1 MSASGVWQGA
11 LPAASFCFYNAN
23 LNLLVLFCK
32 RWVGLFARFSECRS
46 HIGLYAKVITV
57 IPAPPNC
64 GCSSRYDATPG
75 VVSRA

>member
-1 MSASGVWQGA
+1 MSASGVVQGA
-11 LPAASFCFYNAN
+11 LPAASVCFYNAN

-32 RWVGLFARFSECRS
+32 RWVSLFVRFSEYRR
-46 HIGLYAKVITV
+46 HIGLYARVITV